1 MKRRGGVL
9 MEAVTAMMLL
19 SVLAVSAA
27 QMVSMMNR
35 QSRLLSQRSVALQE
49 CHNALA
55 NVASQDAKRLDASFL
70 KTLTLPES
78 ATNILPEGALEIVQ
92 IPPEIESNADEEG
105 VQLKAIVRWR
115 PAAHAEPAEVS
126 LSLWRFDLVD
136 AASST
141 GAAGDGGSK

>member
-1 MKRRGGVL
+1 

-49 CHNALA
+49 CHNALTSI
-55 NVASQDAKRLDASFL
+55 ASEDATKIDASFL

-78 ATNILPEGALEIVQ
+78 ASEMLPEGALEIVQ
-92 IPPEIESNADEEG
+92 IPPEVEPEADQEG
-105 VQLKAIVRWR
+105 VQLKAVVRWR

-126 LSLWRFDLVD
+126 LSLWRFDLID
-136 AASST
+136 SASTTRAAN
-141 GAAGDGGSK
+141 DGGLK

>member
-1 MKRRGGVL
+1 

-27 QMVSMMNR
+27 QMVSLMNR

-49 CHNALA
+49 CHNALTSI
-55 NVASQDAKRLDASFL
+55 ASAPASTLDASYM

-78 ATNILPEGALEIVQ
+78 AKDILPEGSLEMVQ
-92 IPPEIESNADEEG
+92 VRPEVESNADEEG

-115 PAAHAEPAEVS
+115 PAAFAEPAEVS

-136 AASST
+136 TASST
-141 GAAGDGGSK
+141 NAANDGGSK